1 MTDTPSTATL
11 TTWAR
16 KSVYWFGGLLFLAGF
31 AMSAVALTK
40 LMQMVGIPDEVAW
53 TLFLALDAGAI
64 VGVVMWV
71 GGTGPVSDYGRSTAR
86 SLFLLSIVGNALE
99 RLLAFNIPAGQPTPT
114 SVDVTLHHLVVLLKR
129 LFQGDDPTATV
140 ALWFLLAMS
149 IGIGIVF
156 PTLAYRMGHAII
168 LARQTSPAARRKAG
182 RVTRLIADWFE
193 ARFDR
198 GPAPAPAP
206 APAREEKKTPAKEV
220 AAKPK
225 EPAEATPAREEKR
238 TPAKEVA
245 AKPKEPAEATPAPV
259 ARLPYVHDPADHPI
273 GSPEWEDRYNRLPG
287 DTKSAKLEF
296 WLRKEWEEGRRPVL
310 AAADR
315 VVAGNRLATTVK
327 ASLAERGI
335 FPPGEGPDDVPER
348 TKQLAAVS

>member
-225 EPAEATPAREEKR
+225 EPAEATPA
-238 TPAKEVA
+238 
-245 AKPKEPAEATPAPV
+245 PV

-296 WLRKEWEEGRRPVL
+296 WLRKEWEEGRRTVL